1 MTFSMDRDAEIMA
14 RCKITTYV
22 TPDIAETLK
31 RVAAIDDRSVSDIV
45 EDAIMRRLMTSGHD
59 AEQAAIIASLGQ
71 VTRRLSAVER
81 NLETHFE
88 LSAQSTRFLL
98 SVTPDIPE
106 ADRTSWS
113 IRGRERLG
121 NMLSVV
127 IAKLSAGQSTL
138 QDAYQAPEPA
148 TPSAPLHQEAAE

>member
-1 MTFSMDRDAEIMA
+1 MA

-45 EDAIMRRLMTSGHD
+45 EGAIMQRLMATDRG
-59 AEQAAIIASLGQ
+59 AEQAAIVASLGQ
-71 VTRRLSAVER
+71 VTRRLTAVER

-88 LSAQSTRFLL
+88 LAAQSTRFVL
-98 SVTPDIPE
+98 SVTPEIPE
-106 ADRTSWS
+106 ADRASWS
-113 IRGRERLG
+113 ARGRDRLN

-127 IAKLSAGQSTL
+127 IAKLAGGRSTL
-138 QDAYQAPEPA
+138 QDTYNMPERDDAPGPIQQGA
-148 TPSAPLHQEAAE
+148 TQ

>member
-1 MTFSMDRDAEIMA
+1 MS
-14 RCKITTYV
+14 RCKITAYV

-45 EDAIMRRLMTSGHD
+45 EDAIVQKLMAADRG
-59 AEQAAIIASLGQ
+59 AQQAAIIASLGQ
-71 VTRRLSAVER
+71 VTRRLTAVER
-81 NLETHFE
+81 NLETQFE

-106 ADRTSWS
+106 ADRASWS
-113 IRGRERLG
+113 ARGRDRLN

-127 IAKLSAGQSTL
+127 VAKLAGGRSTL
-138 QDAYQAPEPA
+138 QAAYNLPERDERPEA
-148 TPSAPLHQEAAE
+148 VQREAAQ

>member
-1 MTFSMDRDAEIMA
+1 MS
-14 RCKITTYV
+14 RCKITAYV

-31 RVAAIDDRSVSDIV
+31 RVAAIDDRSVSDID
-45 EDAIMRRLMTSGHD
+45 EDAILQKLMAKTQG

-71 VTRRLSAVER
+71 VTRRLTAVER

-88 LSAQSTRFLL
+88 LSAQSTRFLF

-106 ADRTSWS
+106 ADRPSWS
-113 IRGRERLG
+113 ARGRDRLS

-127 IAKLSAGQSTL
+127 IARLASGRSTL
-138 QDAYQAPEPA
+138 QDAYNLPEHDAAPP
-148 TPSAPLHQEAAE
+148 PVRQEAAE